1 MKTIEKI
8 IRICGLLFLL
18 VVIVWSGYMA
28 FMCLKQSGAFPAG
41 CFAVMTLI
49 FAALAKNEIKQIR
62 RNAK

>member
-1 MKTIEKI
+1 MKAMEKI
-8 IRICGLLFLL
+8 FRICGLLFML

-49 FAALAKNEIKQIR
+49 FAALAKAQLKQMR